1 MSALPRPASPTR
13 AADASRHHE
22 PPPRQKGLRALLA
35 GVVLLGAVGSC
46 ELPKPNIPSIGS
58 TPAGPS
64 AVARA

>member
-1 MSALPRPASPTR
+1 MSVLPRPASPTR
-13 AADASRHHE
+13 AADASRHSD
-22 PPPRQKGLRALLA
+22 RRRGRRALRALLA
-35 GVVLLGAVGSC
+35 GIVLLGAVGSC